1 MALMRKQFIVS
12 SKENAMRIDLFLAA
26 MLPDL
31 SRRKVRQ
38 ILDIGGCYVNNKRMH
53 IASRQV
59 QSGDKVRVEFSLE
72 GLKKSRQKTFELSPS
87 DILYDEHSVVAI
99 NKPPGLPSQA
109 TRDQDVMHAEVCV
122 RHWLKKSGRDREK
135 LILLHRL
142 DKETSGVLLF
152 ATNANTA
159 TWITD
164 QFRQRRL
171 NKTYW
176 ALCRG
181 RPNIRRFEV
190 ECYLSEI
197 DKKTGQVHEVKSGGK
212 PSRTVFEER
221 AFDPSTG
228 VSWIVCYPE
237 TGRSHQIRV
246 HLEMKG
252 VPIIGDKRYGHR
264 LKQDIR
270 ADVADL
276 GATHHMLHARELEFS
291 PAPGIDSVKIV
302 AEPPQDFK
310 AILGLMHVTSAIIS
324 NR

>member
-1 MALMRKQFIVS
+1 MALTRKEFVVRQDQS
-12 SKENAMRIDLFLAA
+12 EMRIDLFLAS

-38 ILDIGGCYVNNKRMH
+38 ILDVGGCYVNNKRLH

-59 QSGDKVRVEFSLE
+59 RSGDKVRVEFSIESLQ
-72 GLKKSRQKTFELSPS
+72 KSRRKSFELAAS
-87 DILYDEHSVVAI
+87 DIIFDQYNVIAI

-122 RHWLKKSGRDREK
+122 REWLKKQSRGQEK

-164 QFRQRRL
+164 QFRQRSL
-171 NKTYW
+171 SKTYW
-176 ALCRG
+176 AICRG
-181 RPNIRRFEV
+181 LPKLKRFEQ

-197 DKKTGQVHEVKSGGK
+197 DKKTGKVSAVRSGGK
-212 PSRTVFEER
+212 PSRTTFEER
-221 AFDPSTG
+221 LGRKDLG
-228 VSWIVCYPE
+228 VSWIVCHPE

-246 HLEMKG
+246 HLEMLG
-252 VPIIGDKRYGHR
+252 LPILGDKKYGQG
-264 LKQDIR
+264 LAIR
-270 ADVADL
+270 VPEVFSEMSSL
-276 GATHHMLHARELEFS
+276 HHMLHARSLEFS
-291 PAPGIDSVKIV
+291 PAPGMDAVTVS
-302 AEPPQDFK
+302 AEPPQNFK
-310 AILGLMHVTSAIIS
+310 QIIERLEGNQS
-324 NR
+324 PNGS